1 MQPKKFKYLFLS
13 VNNYLGLSLPI
24 WMESRKSLVINFF
37 LDLLIFFLI
46 FQNKTTYEEN
56 FSILKITIFCCNW
69 GLISYLLGRYS
80 KNNKANRTYLDL
92 YFYIQNT
99 FFAVL
104 ISYLIDKTSIIFLKN
119 INPFGLNLFLFLG
132 FGSFIIQT
140 SRYILINSNN
150 KISKKLIY
158 IVGEEEDVEN
168 FKQTTKSYLINEKL
182 IVINLEIFYK
192 IIKKN
197 QFDFITIIFVS
208 DYDYLENYEIVL
220 RESTKKN
227 LEILTCSEWFE
238 KYLQKIP
245 PEYISKNAL
254 NFKEKYLNNIASRVK
269 RFSDILISFFLL
281 IITFP
286 ILIISAILIKIEDNG
301 PIFYVQK
308 RTGLYEQIF
317 RIIKLRSMKVNSEM
331 HGPVWSNK
339 SDKRVTKVGFFLRKS
354 RIDELPQLWN
364 VLIGEMSLIGPR
376 PERPEIEENLNKKIN
391 HYKFRHIIKPGLSG
405 WAQVNFPYGASVID
419 SKEKLS
425 YDFFYI
431 KNKSIWLDI
440 LIFIKTLKI
449 ILTLS
454 GSNPIK

>member
-1 MQPKKFKYLFLS
+1 MQSKKIKYLFLS
-13 VNNYLGLSLPI
+13 VNNYLGLTLPI
-24 WMESRKSLVINFF
+24 WMESRKSLVINFI

-46 FQNKTTYEEN
+46 FQYKTAYLEI
-56 FSILKITIFCCNW
+56 FSFLKIIIFCLNW

-80 KNNKANRTYLDL
+80 KSTKANQIYLDL

-104 ISYLIDKTSIIFLKN
+104 VCYLIDKTSIIFLKN
-119 INPFGLNLFLFLG
+119 VYPFGLNLFLLFG
-132 FGSFIIQT
+132 FGSFLIQT
-140 SRYILINSNN
+140 LRYLLINSNN
-150 KISKKLIY
+150 KISKKLVY
-158 IVGEEEDVEN
+158 IVGGEDDIEN
-168 FKQTTKSYLINEKL
+168 FKQNTKSYLINEKL
-182 IVINLEIFYK
+182 IVINLETFYK

-197 QFDFITIIFVS
+197 QFEFITIIFVS

-254 NFKEKYLNNIASRVK
+254 DFKEKYLNNFSSRVK
-269 RFSDILISFFLL
+269 RFSDILVSVFLL

-286 ILIISAILIKIEDNG
+286 ILIISAILIKMEDNG

-317 RIIKLRSMKVNSEM
+317 RIIKLRSMKVNSEQK
-331 HGPVWSNK
+331 GPVWSKK

-376 PERPEIEENLNKKIN
+376 PERPEIEENLNKKIE

-440 LIFIKTLKI
+440 LIFIKTVKV